1 MKKISSILI
10 LLCLVMS
17 LAGCIKRDSM
27 EDITIY
33 TTNYPTEY
41 ITKRLYGEYST
52 IKSIYP
58 DGININNYKL
68 TDKQIQDYSNSD
80 LFIFNGLSNE
90 KNYVDKMRKDNKNLK
105 IIDTTLSMEYTNA
118 PEELWLDPSNFLM
131 MAQNIKTGFGE
142 YIDSYYLNNKIEE
155 NYEELKIEASNLDAK
170 IKEVISNGNSK
181 TIVASSNL
189 FKYLEK
195 YGLTVYSLDE
205 DNSDV
210 NAVFRNVKGMIN
222 NGEIKYIYIIAN
234 EEVNDT
240 VQKLIDDTGVQT
252 QDWNT
257 LSNLT
262 EVQRTENEDY
272 FTIMN
277 SNLELLKN
285 ELYKQRVYFTRYLC
299 FFKTITNMINF

>member
-1 MKKISSILI
+1 MKKIVNILV
-10 LLCLVMS
+10 LLCLVIS
-17 LAGCIKRDSM
+17 LSGCIKRDSM

-41 ITKRLYGEYST
+41 ITRRLYGEYSD
-52 IKSIYP
+52 IESIYP
-58 DGININNYKL
+58 DGVNINNYKL
-68 TDKQIQDYSNSD
+68 TNKQIEDYSKAD

-90 KNYVDKMRKDNKNLK
+90 KNYVESMRENNKVLK
-105 IIDTTLSMEYTNA
+105 IIDTTLSMEYNNSI
-118 PEELWLDPSNFLM
+118 EELWLDPSNFLM

-170 IKEVISNGNSK
+170 IKDVISNANSK

-210 NAVFRNVKGMIN
+210 NAVYRDVKNMIN
-222 NGEIKYIYIIAN
+222 NGEIKYIFVTSN
-234 EEVNDT
+234 EDSSST
-240 VQKLIDDTGVQT
+240 VKQLIDETNVQT

-262 EVQRTENEDY
+262 EIQRTENEDY
-272 FTIMN
+272 FTLMN

-285 ELYKQRVYFTRYLC
+285 ELYK
-299 FFKTITNMINF
+299 

>member
-52 IKSIYP
+52 VKSIYP

-90 KNYVDKMRKDNKNLK
+90 KNYVDKMRKDNKDLK
-105 IIDTTLSMEYTNA
+105 IIDTTLSMEYTNG

-142 YIDSYYLNNKIEE
+142 YIDSYYLNSKIEE

-210 NAVFRNVKGMIN
+210 NAVYRNVKSMIN

-240 VQKLIDDTGVQT
+240 VQKLTSETNVQT

-285 ELYKQRVYFTRYLC
+285 ELYK
-299 FFKTITNMINF
+299 